1 MASNKKE
8 WNNAITATW
17 EDLKMIILGSQSEKQ
32 IWYDIIYIWNL
43 KYDTNELIYG
53 RETEA
58 EM

>member
-1 MASNKKE
+1 
-8 WNNAITATW
+8 
-17 EDLKMIILGSQSEKQ
+17 MIILGSQSEKQ